1 MAEYLHRKHFSLSEA
16 RTLLSE
22 IAPLVEE
29 LVSLKQKLDDR
40 GYDVYRHQYFGG
52 SGPNGERVYPPE
64 VERLVEISQT
74 IESKGILVKDLD
86 EGLVDFPHVR
96 ENGEEV
102 YLCWK
107 LGEKDIGCWHR
118 ISDGFAGRKTIQ
130 EL

>member
-1 MAEYLHRKHFSLSEA
+1 MAFLHIIHFSLSEA
-16 RTLLSE
+16 RALLSE

-29 LVSLKQKLDDR
+29 IVSLKQRLDER

-52 SGPNGERVYPPE
+52 SGPNGEKVYPPE
-64 VERLVEISQT
+64 VERLVEVSQDM
-74 IESKGILVKDLD
+74 ESKGILVKDLGQ
-86 EGLVDFPHVR
+86 GLIDFPHIR

-107 LGEKDIGCWHR
+107 LGEEDIGYWHR
-118 ISDGFAGRKTIQ
+118 ISDGFAGRKGIQ